1 MSGAST
7 EASTSTSTGDRGSEG
22 GIGAQAGPDPLGI
35 YLNDHLAGA
44 TAGMRLA
51 RRTATVHRGTPF
63 GDGLARVASE
73 IAEDRD
79 ALLELMSALGI
90 AERKYKTAAGWLA
103 EAAGR
108 MKLNGRVVRRSS
120 LSTVIELETLW
131 IGVAGKSAVWRTLR
145 AVADR
150 YDRLD
155 QDRLEVL
162 LERARRQA
170 DVLDELRSTAARAVF
185 GGADRT

>member
-1 MSGAST
+1 MSGART
-7 EASTSTSTGDRGSEG
+7 ETSAGGGGSG
-22 GIGAQAGPDPLGI
+22 GGAGAQGAQASVDPLGI
-35 YLNDHLAGA
+35 YLNDHLAGS
-44 TAGMRLA
+44 TAGLRLA
-51 RRTATVHRGTPF
+51 RRTATAHRGTPF

-79 ALLELMSALGI
+79 ALLELMSALGVS
-90 AERKYKTAAGWLA
+90 ERKYKTAAGWLT

-108 MKLNGRVVRRSS
+108 LKLNGRVVRRSS
-120 LSTVIELETLW
+120 LSTVIELETLR
-131 IGVAGKSAVWRTLR
+131 IGVAGKSAAWRTLR
-145 AVADR
+145 AVVDR

-170 DVLDELRSTAARAVF
+170 DVLDELRGAAARAVF